1 MSEKN
6 AIVSSAPRG
15 KYPVS
20 TRNDYTYFDL
30 TQLDKT
36 SLRRDVSRPRH
47 KGWFIIIGFC
57 LILFGWGGTA
67 PISGGAMAP
76 GSIMPENGRKKVQHY
91 EGGIIRTI
99 LVSEGEEV
107 ALNQPLINLADVSA
121 RSKYDELGAKS
132 HSLQA
137 RLARL
142 KAEQA
147 NSKDLVFPTDIGPAS
162 PELASILDAQKRIFE
177 TRKKMYVFKRKI
189 NKERHA
195 QLQKSITGIE
205 ARLNS
210 TRFQL
215 RLNQKTLRIKRRL
228 YRKKL
233 IKQDQVVALKNRESE
248 LRGSIGQFEAD
259 ISKTRQRISELGVE
273 LSVTESQRLSETSL
287 ELETT
292 RSELASV
299 TQRLKASADILVRS
313 VIRAPVAGTIV
324 DLKPTTAG
332 GVIIRGETLM
342 TIAQPNEKVFIN
354 ARISPRDIDIV
365 HAGLTAKVQISAYR
379 MRELPPIDAT
389 VRSISPDSLVAENG
403 QEPYYLARVEINS
416 DKLAQMAPNIKLVPG
431 MPASV
436 LIVTKARTMLDYLV
450 EPILAAMRK
459 SMREA

>member
-1 MSEKN
+1 MC
-6 AIVSSAPRG
+6 RG
-15 KYPVS
+15 HA
-20 TRNDYTYFDL
+20 TRDGL
-30 TQLDKT
+30 
-36 SLRRDVSRPRH
+36 SLLV
-47 KGWFIIIGFC
+47 FVC
-57 LILFGWGGTA
+57 ILFGWGGTA

-107 ALNQPLINLADVSA
+107 AINQPLINLADVSA
-121 RSKYDELGAKS
+121 RSKHDELGAK
-132 HSLQA
+132 L
-137 RLARL
+137 RTPCRPVWRRL

-162 PELASILDAQKRIFE
+162 PELASILDAQKRIFQ
-177 TRKKMYVFKRKI
+177 TRQKMYVFKRKI
-189 NKERHA
+189 SKERHA

-273 LSVTESQRLSETSL
+273 LSVMESQRLSETSL

-450 EPILAAMRK
+450 EPILAPCAK
-459 SMREA
+459 A